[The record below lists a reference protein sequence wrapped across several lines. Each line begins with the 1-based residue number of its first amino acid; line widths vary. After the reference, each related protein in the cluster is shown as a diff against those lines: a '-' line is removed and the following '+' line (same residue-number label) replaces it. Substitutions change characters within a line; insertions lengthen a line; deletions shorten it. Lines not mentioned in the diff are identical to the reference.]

1 MIDKNNNITLIFV
14 LLFVIFVVYYYDKHY
29 KCKIKNIEN
38 QIEEFTKSNSEKVKE
53 SKLSNLQKV
62 EKNVEKEL
70 KEMDNIENKY
80 GFIFKDNDKERKIL
94 KRTKD
99 GKLLDFNSI
108 NNKEDLEKNKTKG
121 EKIEEITLNPLL
133 NTQKLIETN
142 NEIHDEVKQINF
154 NKIKKEVLNYV
165 QNKRISNLEED
176 ASKYLEMNKSEK
188 DYNNINS
195 IKNSHHNKLLTIKKV
210 NNEKNHYIIRMDDP
224 KMIEENEK
232 LKKQIYDLGGRNVD
246 NKWILNF
253 DNIENK
259 NVTEIEN
266 KINSMLNKII
276 ENNKDKVKCVYFN
289 NDIKDSVSD
298 SPYGLKT
305 CNETYDKSQLMK
317 IHNIE
322 LEDGCFNIEENK
334 FTNDDNNSKCKR
346 DLNKELRPNK
356 DKFLCNYNQHV
367 NYPYIIEENELEFLP
382 KKISIV
388 KPVNFKPPK
397 LQKKENALKQPQKT
411 IYNNYGYAFDYMT
424 PYNNYEDSLMYE
436 NPETIEDDEYT
447 DKCQNKYKL
456 PPKKSYI
463 ESCLTID
470 KEGISFQD
478 CNLRKNQRWTTSSK
492 KTYC

>member
-1 MIDKNNNITLIFV
+1 MIDKNNNITLIFI

-29 KCKIKNIEN
+29 KCKIENLKN
-38 QIEEFTKSNSEKVKE
+38 QIERFQDSQLEE
-53 SKLSNLQKV
+53 V

-70 KEMDNIENKY
+70 NEMENIENKY

-108 NNKEDLEKNKTKG
+108 NKKEELEKNKNDG

-142 NEIHDEVKQINF
+142 NEINDEVKQINF
-154 NKIKKEVLNYV
+154 NKIKKDVLNYV
-165 QNKRISNLEED
+165 QNKRISNLEEE
-176 ASKYLEMNKSEK
+176 ASKYLEMNTYENEK
-188 DYNNINS
+188 NINS
-195 IKNSHHNKLLTIKKV
+195 IKNSHNNKLLTVKKI
-210 NNEKNHYIIRMDDP
+210 NNNNHYIIRMDDP
-224 KMIEENEK
+224 DIVEENEK
-232 LKKQIYDLGGRNVD
+232 LKKQIQDLGGRKIND
-246 NKWILNF
+246 KWILNYNKT
-253 DNIENK
+253 DKKNI
-259 NVTEIEN
+259 TEIEN
-266 KINSMLNKII
+266 KINEIINKIK
-276 ENNKDKVKCVYFN
+276 ENNKEKIKCLYFN
-289 NDIKDSVSD
+289 NNIQDNKSD

-305 CNETYDKSQLMK
+305 CNEKYDQSQLMQ

-322 LEDGCFNIEENK
+322 LEDGCFNIEDNK
-334 FTNDDNNSKCKR
+334 FITNINNSECKK

-367 NYPYIIEENELEFLP
+367 NYPYLIEENELEFLP
-382 KKISIV
+382 KKISII
-388 KPVNFKPPK
+388 KPINFKPPK
-397 LQKKENALKQPQKT
+397 EQKKEENTKQQKNKT
-411 IYNNYGYAFDYMT
+411 YNDYRYAYDYMR
-424 PYNNYEDSLMYE
+424 PQHNFEDYVMYTDPFIYE
-436 NPETIEDDEYT
+436 NPETIEDNEY
-447 DKCQNKYKL
+447 KYQCQNKYKL

>member
-29 KCKIKNIEN
+29 KCKIENLEN
-38 QIEEFTKSNSEKVKE
+38 QIEQF
-53 SKLSNLQKV
+53 SNLEEV
-62 EKNVEKEL
+62 ETNVGNEL
-70 KEMDNIENKY
+70 TEMENIENKY

-108 NNKEDLEKNKTKG
+108 NKKEELEKKKQDD

-142 NEIHDEVKQINF
+142 NEIHDKVKQINF
-154 NKIKKEVLNYV
+154 NQIKKDVLNYV
-165 QNKRISNLEED
+165 QNKRIYNLEEE
-176 ASKYLEMNKSEK
+176 ASKYLEMNTNENEK
-188 DYNNINS
+188 NINS

-224 KMIEENEK
+224 KMIEEN
-232 LKKQIYDLGGRNVD
+232 
-246 NKWILNF
+246 
-253 DNIENK
+253 
-259 NVTEIEN
+259 
-266 KINSMLNKII
+266 
-276 ENNKDKVKCVYFN
+276 NKDKVKCLYFN
-289 NDIKDSVSD
+289 NNIQDNTSD
-298 SPYGLKT
+298 SPYGLKR
-305 CNETYDKSQLMK
+305 CNEKNDKSQLMQ

-322 LEDGCFNIEENK
+322 LEDGCFNIEDNK
-334 FTNDDNNSKCKR
+334 FITNISNSECKK

-367 NYPYIIEENELEFLP
+367 NYPYLIEENELEFLP
-382 KKISIV
+382 KKISII
-388 KPVNFKPPK
+388 KPVNFKPPEE
-397 LQKKENALKQPQKT
+397 QKKDTKQQKRKT
-411 IYNNYGYAFDYMT
+411 YNDYRYAYDYMK
-424 PYNNYEDSLMYE
+424 PQHNYENPLMYE
-436 NPETIEDDEYT
+436 NPETIEDNEY
-447 DKCQNKYKL
+447 KYQCQNKYTL

-470 KEGISFQD
+470 KEGLSFQD
-478 CNLRKNQRWTTSSK
+478 CNLRKNQRWLTSSK

>member
-29 KCKIKNIEN
+29 KCKIENIEN
-38 QIEEFTKSNSEKVKE
+38 QIEQFTE
-53 SKLSNLQKV
+53 SNLEKV
-62 EKNVEKEL
+62 EKKVEKEL
-70 KEMDNIENKY
+70 NEMKNIENNY

-108 NNKEDLEKNKTKG
+108 NNKEDLEKNKTED

-142 NEIHDEVKQINF
+142 NEIQDEVKQINF
-154 NKIKKEVLNYV
+154 NKIKKDVLNYV

-176 ASKYLEMNKSEK
+176 ASKYLEMNKSETDK
-188 DYNNINS
+188 NINS

-224 KMIEENEK
+224 NIIEENEK
-232 LKKQIYDLGGRNVD
+232 LKKQIQDLGGRKID
-246 NKWILNF
+246 DKWILNF

-259 NVTEIEN
+259 NITEIEN
-266 KINSMLNKII
+266 KINRLINKIR
-276 ENNKDKVKCVYFN
+276 ENNKYKVKCLYFN
-289 NDIKDSVSD
+289 NDIKDSKSE

-305 CNETYDKSQLMK
+305 CNEKYDKSQLMK

-322 LEDGCFNIEENK
+322 LEDGCFNIEDNK
-334 FTNDDNNSKCKR
+334 FTTDDNNSKCKR

-397 LQKKENALKQPQKT
+397 LQKKDNALKQQRQRPKT
-411 IYNNYGYAFDYMT
+411 YNNYRYAFDYMT

-436 NPETIEDDEYT
+436 NPETIEDDDYKN
-447 DKCQNKYKL
+447 KCQNKYKL

-478 CNLRKNQRWTTSSK
+478 CNLRKNQRWSTSSK

>member
-29 KCKIKNIEN
+29 KCKIENLEN
-38 QIEEFTKSNSEKVKE
+38 QIEQFAE
-53 SKLSNLQKV
+53 SNLQKV

-133 NTQKLIETN
+133 NTKKIMETN
-142 NEIHDEVKQINF
+142 KEIHEKVKKINF
-154 NKIKKEVLNYV
+154 HKIRNDVLNYV

-176 ASKYLEMNKSEK
+176 ASKYLEMNKSET
-188 DYNNINS
+188 DNNNINS
-195 IKNSHHNKLLTIKKV
+195 IKNSAHNKLLTIKKV
-210 NNEKNHYIIRMDDP
+210 NNEQNHYIIRMDDP
-224 KMIEENEK
+224 KIIEENEK
-232 LKKQIYDLGGRNVD
+232 LKTQIYELGGRNVD
-246 NKWILNF
+246 NNWILNL
-253 DNIENK
+253 DNMENK
-259 NVTEIEN
+259 NVAEIEN

-276 ENNKDKVKCVYFN
+276 ENNKDKVKCLYFN
-289 NDIKDSVSD
+289 NDIKDTISD
-298 SPYGLKT
+298 SPYGLKI
-305 CNETYDKSQLMK
+305 CNEKYDKSQLMK

-322 LEDGCFNIEENK
+322 LEDGCFNIENNK
-334 FTNDDNNSKCKR
+334 FISDDNNLTCKT

-367 NYPYIIEENELEFLP
+367 NYPYLIEENELEFLP

-397 LQKKENALKQPQKT
+397 LQIKENSLTQQNKQ
-411 IYNNYGYAFDYMT
+411 IFNDYRYAFDYMST
-424 PYNNYEDSLMYE
+424 SNNYEDSLMYE
-436 NPETIEDDEYT
+436 NPETIEDNEYKE
-447 DKCQNKYKL
+447 KCQNKYNL
-456 PPKKSYI
+456 SPKKSYI